1 MWPKMI
7 QVNKTDVYMIGG
19 NNLTEQYQDNGDFV
33 VQKLTILINI
43 CTKRVEL
50 RANMN
55 VGRQAQGICAIN
67 NYIYCVAGINKDVMF
82 DSVERYN
89 TLTDVWEI
97 LEEAKYP
104 KKAFSMSL
112 IPVQKR
118 FIYSIGEASYSFGFN
133 S

>member
-1 MWPKMI
+1 M
-7 QVNKTDVYMIGG
+7 
-19 NNLTEQYQDNGDFV
+19 

-43 CTKRVEL
+43 RTKHVEL

-67 NYIYCVAGINKDVMF
+67 NFIYCVAGINRERMY

-97 LEEAKYP
+97 LEDAKYP
-104 KKAFSMSL
+104 K
-112 IPVQKR
+112 
-118 FIYSIGEASYSFGFN
+118 
-133 S
+133 